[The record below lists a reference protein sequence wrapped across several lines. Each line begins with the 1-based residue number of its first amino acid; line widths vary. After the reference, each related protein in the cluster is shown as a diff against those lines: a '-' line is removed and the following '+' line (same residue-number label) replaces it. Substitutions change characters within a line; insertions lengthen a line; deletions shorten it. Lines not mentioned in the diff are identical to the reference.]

1 MTMRSTKTLS
11 AAALAAG
18 IALFAGVDGAQAFF
32 GCPPSVC
39 GDNGTLISGLRCST
53 RRNPSS
59 RRYSAVRREGL
70 SALKSRLC

>member
-39 GDNGTLISGLRCST
+39 GDNGTLISGLRVQHAPQPVVT
-53 RRNPSS
+53 TVTLPSGEKVNL
-59 RRYSAVRREGL
+59 R
-70 SALKSRLC
+70 